1 GISDLRDESDRKGMR
16 MVIEIKRDSNPR
28 VVLNKLYKQTQLEV
42 TFGVIMLALVDDE
55 PKILNLKEIL
65 THYLN
70 HQKNIIIKRTQ
81 FDLNKAEQRAHI
93 LEGLRIALDHIDE
106 VINIIRNSKDEKLAK
121 EKLMKSFGL
130 RDKQSQAILDMRLR
144 RLTGLER
151 DKIDEEYG
159 KLIKEIARYK
169 EILGNE

>member
-1 GISDLRDESDRKGMR
+1 
-16 MVIEIKRDSNPR
+16 NPR

-81 FDLNKAEQRAHI
+81 FDLNKEEQRAHI

-121 EKLMKSFGL
+121 EKRSEEHTSEL
-130 RDKQSQAILDMRLR
+130 QSRFDLVCR
-144 RLTGLER
+144 
-151 DKIDEEYG
+151 
-159 KLIKEIARYK
+159 
-169 EILGNE
+169 